1 MRIASVPSLLG
12 LAVLS
17 LVSSPRGASA
27 QQRAGA
33 PATAA
38 TAFDVTPYAG
48 YMVFGDY
55 LSGPLG
61 TSVTNAPA
69 PLVGAQLGMKI
80 APNLSVIANLATASS
95 DIQAGVPILGG
106 VSIAQSRVVM
116 YDAGLQ
122 LDLPL
127 TTMSGTELSPFVQAG
142 VGAMRYDITESFLST
157 TSTNV
162 AGNVGLGAD
171 ISVGRGVG
179 IRVLAR
185 DYIGKFD
192 SQQATMIDLGTNTTN
207 NYAVIAGVRFSF

>member
-1 MRIASVPSLLG
+1 MRITSVPSLLG
-12 LAVLS
+12 LVVLS
-17 LVSSPRGASA
+17 LASTSRVAAA
-27 QQRAGA
+27 QQRTSA
-33 PATAA
+33 PLATA

-61 TSVTNAPA
+61 TSITNAPA
-69 PLVGAQLGMKI
+69 PVVGAQLGMKL
-80 APNLSVIANLATASS
+80 APNLSLVANLATSSS

-127 TTMSGTELSPFVQAG
+127 TTMTGIELSPFVQAG
-142 VGAMRYDITESFLST
+142 VGAMRYDITESFLNT

-171 ISVGRGVG
+171 VSVGRGVG
-179 IRVLAR
+179 IRVMAR

-192 SQQATMIDLGTNTTN
+192 AQQATMVDLNTNTTN
-207 NYAVIAGVRFSF
+207 NYALIAGVRFSF

>member
-12 LAVLS
+12 LAIFS
-17 LVSSPRGASA
+17 LVFTPRGAAA

-33 PATAA
+33 TAVTG

-80 APNLSVIANLATASS
+80 APNISVIANLATASS

-127 TTMSGTELSPFVQAG
+127 ASMSGTELSPFLQAG

-162 AGNVGLGAD
+162 AGNVGIGAD

-179 IRVLAR
+179 IRVMAR

-192 SQQATMIDLGTNTTN
+192 SKQATMIDLGTNTTN
-207 NYAVIAGVRFSF
+207 NYAAIAGVRFSF